1 MIVKM
6 MKYDIVLLAAER
18 ERFIDTLRGMGLVD
32 ITTTGWEPS
41 DDDRQLLTDIESR
54 VKALDF
60 LTTFVGGDDY
70 KSGTEPLAKGTA
82 YETYVAAQADTAAV
96 KAEISRLMKI
106 VDEWGAWGDFS
117 VEDMRRLADAGV
129 HMRFFTTQ
137 KSTFDKHLAEWSE
150 KYNISLVSDEGSVA
164 RFVVIGDGTGDVS
177 IDAQEQ
183 KAPSMSVSDAEK
195 AMKANI
201 AKMREL
207 DRTISACAD
216 ARGEIE
222 AELAALKVRL
232 QDVRIE
238 ATAENVA
245 DGMLLVMEGWAEEE
259 NAPKVD
265 AALDAYPNVVYVK
278 SAPTPEDDTPVKL
291 KNNRFNR
298 LFEVIGAMYA
308 LPKYGTID
316 LTPFFAPFYML
327 FFAICLCDAG
337 YGAMILA
344 AGIALLLK
352 GGDKM
357 RQVGWLTTVC
367 GVACVVFGF
376 FANSFFGM
384 TISDASIFKGVK
396 FINFQEDFFSVSM
409 MIGIVQILLGMAI
422 NIWLTTRTFGFRYA
436 LGSLG
441 WFLLIFSSCA
451 AAVAGKFGAEW
462 FAFGSIAYYCVVG
475 VALVLMLLLNS
486 PGKNIFANVGAGLW
500 NTYNNITGLLS
511 DVLSY
516 IRLFAIGLSGGVLA
530 LVFNSLALGMTGL
543 ENGIDGQAWWVVALK
558 IVGASAIILIGH
570 GINLF
575 MSAISSFVHPMRL
588 TFVEFYKNAGFEM
601 ASREFEPLK
610 KNGINQITKI

>member
-82 YETYVAAQADTAAV
+82 YETYVAAQADTSAV

-207 DRTISACAD
+207 DRTLSACAD
-216 ARGEIE
+216 ARAEIE

-278 SAPTPEDDTPVKL
+278 SAPTPDDDTPVKL
-291 KNNRFNR
+291 KNNRFSR

-422 NIWLTTRTFGFRYA
+422 NIWLTTRTFGIRYA
-436 LGSLG
+436 LGTIG

-610 KNGINQITKI
+610 KTE

>member
-41 DDDRQLLTDIESR
+41 DDDRRLLTDIDSR

-60 LTTFVGGDDY
+60 LTTFVGGDGY
-70 KSGTEPLAKGTA
+70 KSDTEPLAKGTA
-82 YETYVAAQADTAAV
+82 YETYVAAQADAAAV

-117 VEDMRRLADAGV
+117 VGDMRRLADAGV

-150 KYNISLVSDEGSVA
+150 KYNISLVSDEGSIA

-207 DRTISACAD
+207 DRTLSACAD

-278 SAPTPEDDTPVKL
+278 SVPTPEDDIPVKL

-610 KNGINQITKI
+610 KTE

>member
-70 KSGTEPLAKGTA
+70 ESGTGPLAKGTA

-207 DRTISACAD
+207 DRTLSACAD

-337 YGAMILA
+337 YGTMILA

-352 GGDKM
+352 GGEKM

-543 ENGIDGQAWWVVALK
+543 ENGIDGQAWWTVALK

-610 KNGINQITKI
+610 KTE

>member
-60 LTTFVGGDDY
+60 LTTFAGGDDY
-70 KSGTEPLAKGTA
+70 ESGTEPLAKGTA
-82 YETYVAAQADTAAV
+82 YETYAAAQADTAAV
-96 KAEISRLMKI
+96 KAEIARLMKI

-150 KYNISLVSDEGSVA
+150 KYNISLVSDEGSIA

-207 DRTISACAD
+207 DRTLSACAD
-216 ARGEIE
+216 ARAEIE

-278 SAPTPEDDTPVKL
+278 SAPTPEDNTPVKL

-298 LFEVIGAMYA
+298 LFEIIGAMYA

-337 YGAMILA
+337 YGTMILA
-344 AGIALLLK
+344 AGVALLLK

-462 FAFGSIAYYCVVG
+462 FAFGSVAYYCVVG

-500 NTYNNITGLLS
+500 NTYNNVTGLLS

-558 IVGASAIILIGH
+558 IVGASAIILVGH

-610 KNGINQITKI
+610 KTE

>member
-70 KSGTEPLAKGTA
+70 ESGTGPLAKGTA

-96 KAEISRLMKI
+96 KAGNLAADENRGRVGRMGRLLCRGHASSRRCGRTHAVLHDAEKH
-106 VDEWGAWGDFS
+106 VRQAYCRVGRKVQYLARL
-117 VEDMRRLADAGV
+117 RRGFGRAV
-129 HMRFFTTQ
+129 RRHRRR
-137 KSTFDKHLAEWSE
+137 H
-150 KYNISLVSDEGSVA
+150 
-164 RFVVIGDGTGDVS
+164 GDVS

-207 DRTISACAD
+207 DRTMSACAD
-216 ARGEIE
+216 ARAEIE

-278 SAPTPEDDTPVKL
+278 SVPTPEDDTPVKL

-462 FAFGSIAYYCVVG
+462 FGFGSIAYYCEVG

-610 KNGINQITKI
+610 KTE

>member
-41 DDDRQLLTDIESR
+41 DNDRQLLTDIESR

-60 LTTFVGGDDY
+60 LAAFAGGDDY
-70 KSGTEPLAKGTA
+70 ESGIEPLAKGTA
-82 YETYVAAQADTAAV
+82 YETYAAAQADTAAV
-96 KAEISRLMKI
+96 KAEIARLMKI

-137 KSTFDKHLAEWSE
+137 KSTFDKHLAEWGE
-150 KYNISLVSDEGSVA
+150 KYDISLVSDEGSMA

-207 DRTISACAD
+207 DRTLSACAD
-216 ARGEIE
+216 ARAEIE

-278 SAPTPEDDTPVKL
+278 SAPTPEDNTPVKL

-298 LFEVIGAMYA
+298 LFEIIGAMYA

-337 YGAMILA
+337 YGTMILA
-344 AGIALLLK
+344 AGVALLLK

-500 NTYNNITGLLS
+500 NTYNNVTGLLS

-558 IVGASAIILIGH
+558 IVGAAAIILVGH

-610 KNGINQITKI
+610 KTE

>member
-70 KSGTEPLAKGTA
+70 ESGTGPLAKGTA

-137 KSTFDKHLAEWSE
+137 KSTFDKHLAEWGE
-150 KYNISLVSDEGSVA
+150 KYNISLVSDEGSIA

-207 DRTISACAD
+207 DRTMSACAD
-216 ARGEIE
+216 ARSEIE

-278 SAPTPEDDTPVKL
+278 SAPTPDDDTPVKL

-422 NIWLTTRTFGFRYA
+422 NIWLTTRTFGIRYA
-436 LGSLG
+436 LGTIG

-451 AAVAGKFGAEW
+451 AAVAGKFGAER
-462 FAFGSIAYYCVVG
+462 FGFGSIAYYCVVG
-475 VALVLMLLLNS
+475 IALVLMLLLNS

-610 KNGINQITKI
+610 KTE

>member
-6 MKYDIVLLAAER
+6 MKYDIVLLASER

-41 DDDRQLLTDIESR
+41 DDDRQLLLDIESR
-54 VKALDF
+54 VKALDSLSAF
-60 LTTFVGGDDY
+60 AGGDDY
-70 KSGTEPLAKGTA
+70 AAGVAPLAKGSVYA
-82 YETYVAAQADTAAV
+82 TYVAAQTDMAAV
-96 KAEISRLMKI
+96 KGEIARLMKI

-117 VEDMRRLADAGV
+117 VDDMQRLADAGV
-129 HMRFFTTQ
+129 HMRFFTTP
-137 KSTFDKHLAEWSE
+137 KSTFDKHIAEWSE
-150 KYNISLVSDEGSVA
+150 NYNISLVSDAGSVA
-164 RFVVIGDGTGDVS
+164 RFVVIGDGTGEVS

-183 KAPSMSVSDAEK
+183 KAPAMSISDAEE
-195 AMKANI
+195 AMKAKI
-201 AKMREL
+201 VKMREL

-216 ARGEIE
+216 ARAEIE

-238 ATAENVA
+238 ATAENAA
-245 DGMLLVMEGWAEEE
+245 DGMLLVMEGWVEEE
-259 NAPKVD
+259 NSPKVD

-278 SAPTPEDDTPVKL
+278 SNPNPEDDTPVKL

-298 LFEVIGAMYA
+298 LFEMIGAMYA

-337 YGAMILA
+337 YGMMILA
-344 AGIALLLK
+344 GGIALLLK
-352 GGDKM
+352 GGEKM
-357 RQVGWLTTVC
+357 HRVGWLTTVC
-367 GVACVVFGF
+367 GTACVIFGF

-384 TISDASIFKGVK
+384 TISDAAIFKGVR
-396 FINFQEDFFSVSM
+396 FINFQQDFFSVSM

-422 NIWLTTRTFGFRYA
+422 NIWLTVRTFGIRYA
-436 LGSLG
+436 LGPIG

-451 AAVAGKFGAEW
+451 AAVAGKAGAEW
-462 FAFGSIAYYCVVG
+462 FGFSSIAYYCTVG

-543 ENGIDGQAWWVVALK
+543 DSGIEGQAWWVAALK

-570 GINLF
+570 GVNLF

-610 KNGINQITKI
+610 KS

>member
-70 KSGTEPLAKGTA
+70 ESGTGPLAKGTA

-137 KSTFDKHLAEWSE
+137 KSTFDKHFAEWSE

-207 DRTISACAD
+207 DRTMSACAD
-216 ARGEIE
+216 ARAEIE

-278 SAPTPEDDTPVKL
+278 SVPTPEDDTPVKL

-384 TISDASIFKGVK
+384 TISDASIFKDVK

-422 NIWLTTRTFGFRYA
+422 NIWLTTRTFGFRYS

-543 ENGIDGQAWWVVALK
+543 ENGIDGQAWWTVALK

-610 KNGINQITKI
+610 KTE

>member
-70 KSGTEPLAKGTA
+70 KSGTGPLAKGTA

-137 KSTFDKHLAEWSE
+137 KSTFDKHIAEWGE
-150 KYNISLVSDEGSVA
+150 RYNISLVSDEGSVA

-207 DRTISACAD
+207 DRTMSACAD

-278 SAPTPEDDTPVKL
+278 SAPTPDDDTPVKL

-337 YGAMILA
+337 YGTMILA

-462 FAFGSIAYYCVVG
+462 FTFGSIAYYCTVG

-610 KNGINQITKI
+610 KTE

>member
-60 LTTFVGGDDY
+60 LTAFAGGDDY
-70 KSGTEPLAKGTA
+70 ESGTGPLAKGTA
-82 YETYVAAQADTAAV
+82 YETYAAAQADTAAV
-96 KAEISRLMKI
+96 KAEIARLMKI

-137 KSTFDKHLAEWSE
+137 KSTFDKHIAEWGE
-150 KYNISLVSDEGSVA
+150 KYDISLVSDEGSMA

-207 DRTISACAD
+207 DRTLSACAD
-216 ARGEIE
+216 ARAEIE

-278 SAPTPEDDTPVKL
+278 SAPTPEDNTPVKL

-298 LFEVIGAMYA
+298 LFEIIGAMYA

-337 YGAMILA
+337 YGMMILA
-344 AGIALLLK
+344 AGVALLLK

-451 AAVAGKFGAEW
+451 AAVAGKLGAEW

-500 NTYNNITGLLS
+500 NTYNNVTGLLS

-558 IVGASAIILIGH
+558 IVGASAIILVGH

-610 KNGINQITKI
+610 KTE

>member
-60 LTTFVGGDDY
+60 LAAFAGGDDY
-70 KSGTEPLAKGTA
+70 ESGTGPLAKGTA
-82 YETYVAAQADTAAV
+82 YETYAAAQADTAAV

-137 KSTFDKHLAEWSE
+137 KSTFDKHIAEWGE
-150 KYNISLVSDEGSVA
+150 KYNISLVSDEGSMA

-201 AKMREL
+201 LKMREL
-207 DRTISACAD
+207 DRTLSACAD
-216 ARGEIE
+216 ARAEIE

-278 SAPTPEDDTPVKL
+278 SAPTPEDNTPVKL

-298 LFEVIGAMYA
+298 LFEIIGAMYA

-337 YGAMILA
+337 YGMMILA
-344 AGIALLLK
+344 AGVALLLK

-462 FAFGSIAYYCVVG
+462 FAFGSVAYYCVVG

-500 NTYNNITGLLS
+500 NTYNNVTGLLS

-558 IVGASAIILIGH
+558 IVGASAIILVGH

-610 KNGINQITKI
+610 KTE

>member
-70 KSGTEPLAKGTA
+70 ESGIEPLAKGTA

-137 KSTFDKHLAEWSE
+137 KSTFDKHIAEWSE
-150 KYNISLVSDEGSVA
+150 KYNISLISDEGSVA

-207 DRTISACAD
+207 DRTLSACAD
-216 ARGEIE
+216 ARSEIE

-543 ENGIDGQAWWVVALK
+543 ENGIDGQTWWVVALK

-610 KNGINQITKI
+610 KTE

>member
-70 KSGTEPLAKGTA
+70 ESGTEPLAKGTA
-82 YETYVAAQADTAAV
+82 YETYAAAQADTAAV
-96 KAEISRLMKI
+96 KAEIARLMKI

-137 KSTFDKHLAEWSE
+137 KSTFDKHLAEWGE
-150 KYNISLVSDEGSVA
+150 KYDISLVSDEGSTA

-201 AKMREL
+201 LKMREL
-207 DRTISACAD
+207 DRTLSACAD

-278 SAPTPEDDTPVKL
+278 SAPTPEDNTPVKL

-298 LFEVIGAMYA
+298 LFEIIGAMYA

-337 YGAMILA
+337 YGMMILA
-344 AGIALLLK
+344 AGVALLLK

-357 RQVGWLTTVC
+357 HQVGWLTTVC

-462 FAFGSIAYYCVVG
+462 FAFGSVAYYCVVG

-500 NTYNNITGLLS
+500 NTYNNVTGLLS

-558 IVGASAIILIGH
+558 IVGASAIILVGH

-610 KNGINQITKI
+610 KTE

>member
-18 ERFIDTLRGMGLVD
+18 ERFIDTLRETGLVD

-41 DDDRQLLTDIESR
+41 DDDRQLLTDIENR
-54 VKALDF
+54 AKAVDF
-60 LTTFVGGDDY
+60 LSAFVGGDDY
-70 KSGTEPLAKGTA
+70 KAGSEPVAKGSV
-82 YETYVAAQADTAAV
+82 YETYTAAQSEMAAV
-96 KAEISRLMKI
+96 KAEIARLMKI

-137 KSTFDKHLAEWSE
+137 KSTFDKNIAEWGE
-150 KYNISLVSDEGSVA
+150 KYNISLISDAGSVA
-164 RFVVIGDGTGDVS
+164 RFVVIGDGSGDVS

-183 KAPSMSVSDAEK
+183 KAPSISISDAEK
-195 AMKANI
+195 AMKAKI
-201 AKMREL
+201 SSMREL
-207 DRTISACAD
+207 NAKISACAD
-216 ARGEIE
+216 ARAEIE
-222 AELAALKVRL
+222 AELAALKMRL

-238 ATAENVA
+238 ATAENAA

-278 SAPTPEDDTPVKL
+278 SNPSPEDNTPVKL

-298 LFEVIGAMYA
+298 LFEVIGTMYA

-337 YGAMILA
+337 YGMMILA

-357 RQVGWLTTVC
+357 RQVSWLTTVC

-384 TISDASIFKGVK
+384 EISNASIFNGIR
-396 FINFQEDFFSVSM
+396 FIDFQKDFFYGSM
-409 MIGIVQILLGMAI
+409 MIGIVQILLGMAV
-422 NIWLTTRTFGFRYA
+422 NIWLTTKTFGIRYA
-436 LGSLG
+436 LGTIG
-441 WFLLIFSSCA
+441 WFLLIISSCA
-451 AAVAGKFGAEW
+451 AFVADEFGAEW
-462 FAFGSIAYYCVVG
+462 FAFDSVAYYCVAG
-475 VALVLMLLLNS
+475 FSLVLMLLLNS
-486 PGKNIFANVGAGLW
+486 PGKNIFANVGAGVW

-530 LVFNSLALGMTGL
+530 QVFNSLALGMTGL
-543 ENGIDGQAWWVVALK
+543 ENGIDGQPWWGVALK

-610 KNGINQITKI
+610 KTE

>member
-70 KSGTEPLAKGTA
+70 ESGTGPLAKGTA

-137 KSTFDKHLAEWSE
+137 KSTFDKHLAEWGE
-150 KYNISLVSDEGSVA
+150 KYNISLVSDEGSIA

-207 DRTISACAD
+207 DRTLSACAD
-216 ARGEIE
+216 ARSEIE

-278 SAPTPEDDTPVKL
+278 SVPTPEDDTPVKL

-543 ENGIDGQAWWVVALK
+543 ENGIDGQAWWTVALK

-610 KNGINQITKI
+610 KTE

>member
-60 LTTFVGGDDY
+60 LTTFAGGDDY
-70 KSGTEPLAKGTA
+70 ESGTEPLAKGTA
-82 YETYVAAQADTAAV
+82 YETYAAAQADTAAV
-96 KAEISRLMKI
+96 KAEIARLMKI

-137 KSTFDKHLAEWSE
+137 KSTFDKHLAEWGE
-150 KYNISLVSDEGSVA
+150 KYDISLVSDEGSMA

-207 DRTISACAD
+207 DRTLSACAD
-216 ARGEIE
+216 ARAEIE

-278 SAPTPEDDTPVKL
+278 SAPTPEDNTPVKL

-298 LFEVIGAMYA
+298 LFEIIGAMYA

-337 YGAMILA
+337 YGTMILA
-344 AGIALLLK
+344 AGVALLLK

-462 FAFGSIAYYCVVG
+462 FAFGSVAYYCVVG

-558 IVGASAIILIGH
+558 IVGASAIILVGH

-610 KNGINQITKI
+610 KTE

>member
-70 KSGTEPLAKGTA
+70 ESGTGPLAKGTA

-137 KSTFDKHLAEWSE
+137 KSTFDKHLAEWGE
-150 KYNISLVSDEGSVA
+150 KYNISLVSDEGSIA

-216 ARGEIE
+216 ARSEIE

-278 SAPTPEDDTPVKL
+278 SVPTPEDDTPVKL

>member
-60 LTTFVGGDDY
+60 LAAFAGGDDY
-70 KSGTEPLAKGTA
+70 ESGTGPLAKGTA
-82 YETYVAAQADTAAV
+82 YETYAAAQADTAAV
-96 KAEISRLMKI
+96 KAEIARLIKI

-137 KSTFDKHLAEWSE
+137 KSTFDKHLAEWGE
-150 KYNISLVSDEGSVA
+150 KYDISLVSDEGSMA

-201 AKMREL
+201 LKMREL
-207 DRTISACAD
+207 DRTLSACAD
-216 ARGEIE
+216 ARAEIE

-278 SAPTPEDDTPVKL
+278 SAPTPEDNTPVKL

-298 LFEVIGAMYA
+298 LFEIIGAMYA

-337 YGAMILA
+337 YGMMILA
-344 AGIALLLK
+344 AGVALLLK

-357 RQVGWLTTVC
+357 HQVGWLTTVC

-462 FAFGSIAYYCVVG
+462 FGFGSIAYYCVVG

-500 NTYNNITGLLS
+500 NTYNNVTGLLS

-543 ENGIDGQAWWVVALK
+543 ENGIDGQVWWVVALK
-558 IVGASAIILIGH
+558 IVGASAIILVGH

-610 KNGINQITKI
+610 KTE

>member
-70 KSGTEPLAKGTA
+70 ESGTEPLAKGTA
-82 YETYVAAQADTAAV
+82 YETYAAAQADTAAV
-96 KAEISRLMKI
+96 KAEIARLMKI

-137 KSTFDKHLAEWSE
+137 KSTFDKHLAEWGE
-150 KYNISLVSDEGSVA
+150 KYDISLVSDEGSMA

-207 DRTISACAD
+207 DRTLSACAD
-216 ARGEIE
+216 ARAEIE

-238 ATAENVA
+238 ATAENIA

-278 SAPTPEDDTPVKL
+278 SAPTPEDNTPVKL

-298 LFEVIGAMYA
+298 LFEIIGAMYA

-337 YGAMILA
+337 YGTMILA
-344 AGIALLLK
+344 AGVALLLK

-357 RQVGWLTTVC
+357 HQVGWLTTVC

-451 AAVAGKFGAEW
+451 AAVAGKLGAEW

-500 NTYNNITGLLS
+500 NTYNNVTGLLS

-558 IVGASAIILIGH
+558 IVGVSAIILVGH

-610 KNGINQITKI
+610 KTE

>member
-82 YETYVAAQADTAAV
+82 YETYVAAQTDTAAV

-137 KSTFDKHLAEWSE
+137 KSTFDKHIAEWGE

-195 AMKANI
+195 AMKENI

-207 DRTISACAD
+207 DRTMSACAD
-216 ARGEIE
+216 ARAEIE

-278 SAPTPEDDTPVKL
+278 SAPTPDDDTPVKL

-337 YGAMILA
+337 YGTMIFA

-422 NIWLTTRTFGFRYA
+422 NIWLTTRTFGIRYA
-436 LGSLG
+436 LGTIG

-610 KNGINQITKI
+610 KTE

>member
-60 LTTFVGGDDY
+60 LAAFAGGDDY
-70 KSGTEPLAKGTA
+70 ESGTEPLAKGTA
-82 YETYVAAQADTAAV
+82 YETYAAAQADTAAV
-96 KAEISRLMKI
+96 KAEIARLMKI

-137 KSTFDKHLAEWSE
+137 KSTFDKHLAEWGE
-150 KYNISLVSDEGSVA
+150 KYDISLVSDEGSMA

-201 AKMREL
+201 LKMREL
-207 DRTISACAD
+207 DRTLSACAD
-216 ARGEIE
+216 ARAEIE

-238 ATAENVA
+238 ATAENIA

-278 SAPTPEDDTPVKL
+278 SAPTPEDNTPVKL

-298 LFEVIGAMYA
+298 LFEIIGAMYA

-337 YGAMILA
+337 YGMMILA
-344 AGIALLLK
+344 AGVALLLK

-462 FAFGSIAYYCVVG
+462 FAFGSVAYYCVVG

-500 NTYNNITGLLS
+500 NTYNNVTGLLS

-558 IVGASAIILIGH
+558 IVGASAIILVGH

-610 KNGINQITKI
+610 KTE

>member
-137 KSTFDKHLAEWSE
+137 KSTFDKHIAEWGE
-150 KYNISLVSDEGSVA
+150 KYNISLVSDEGSMA

-278 SAPTPEDDTPVKL
+278 SAPTPDDDTPVKL

-337 YGAMILA
+337 YGTMILA

-422 NIWLTTRTFGFRYA
+422 NIWLTTRTFGIRYA
-436 LGSLG
+436 LGTIG

-610 KNGINQITKI
+610 KTE

>member
-70 KSGTEPLAKGTA
+70 ESGTEPLAKGTA

-137 KSTFDKHLAEWSE
+137 KSTFDKHFAEWSE

-164 RFVVIGDGTGDVS
+164 RFVVIGDGTSDVS

-207 DRTISACAD
+207 DRTMSACAD
-216 ARGEIE
+216 ARAEIE

-337 YGAMILA
+337 YGTMILA

-475 VALVLMLLLNS
+475 IALVLMLLLNS

-543 ENGIDGQAWWVVALK
+543 ENGIDGQAWWTVALK

-610 KNGINQITKI
+610 KTE

>member
-54 VKALDF
+54 VKALDS

-70 KSGTEPLAKGTA
+70 ESGIGPLAKGTA
-82 YETYVAAQADTAAV
+82 YETYVAAQADMAAV

-207 DRTISACAD
+207 DRTMSACAD
-216 ARGEIE
+216 ARAEIE

-337 YGAMILA
+337 YGTMILA

-462 FAFGSIAYYCVVG
+462 FTFGSIAFYCVVG

-610 KNGINQITKI
+610 KTE

>member
-70 KSGTEPLAKGTA
+70 ESGTGPLAKGTA

-137 KSTFDKHLAEWSE
+137 KSTFDKHLAEWGE
-150 KYNISLVSDEGSVA
+150 KYNISLVSDEGSIA

-207 DRTISACAD
+207 DRTLSACAD

-278 SAPTPEDDTPVKL
+278 SVPTPEDDTPVKL

-436 LGSLG
+436 LGTIG

-475 VALVLMLLLNS
+475 VALMLMLLLNS

-543 ENGIDGQAWWVVALK
+543 ENGIDGQAWWTVALK

-610 KNGINQITKI
+610 KTE

>member
-70 KSGTEPLAKGTA
+70 ESGTGPLAKGTA

-137 KSTFDKHLAEWSE
+137 KSTFDKHLAEWGE

-183 KAPSMSVSDAEK
+183 KTPSMSVSDAEK

-207 DRTISACAD
+207 DRKLSACAD

-278 SAPTPEDDTPVKL
+278 SAPTPEDNTPVKL

-344 AGIALLLK
+344 AGVVLLLK

-462 FAFGSIAYYCVVG
+462 FGFGSIAYYCTVG

-610 KNGINQITKI
+610 KTE

>member
-70 KSGTEPLAKGTA
+70 ESGTGPLAKGTA

-137 KSTFDKHLAEWSE
+137 KSTFDKHIAEWSE
-150 KYNISLVSDEGSVA
+150 KYNISLISDEGSVA

-207 DRTISACAD
+207 DRTMSACAD

-610 KNGINQITKI
+610 KTE

>member
-6 MKYDIVLLAAER
+6 MKYDIVLLASER
-18 ERFIDTLRGMGLVD
+18 ERFIDTLRGTGLVD

-41 DDDRQLLTDIESR
+41 EDDRQLLLDIESR

-60 LTTFVGGDDY
+60 LSAFAGGDGY
-70 KSGTEPLAKGTA
+70 AAGVAPLAKGSV
-82 YETYVAAQADTAAV
+82 YETYVAAQAGSAAV
-96 KAEISRLMKI
+96 RSEIARLMKI

-117 VEDMRRLADAGV
+117 VGDMQRLADAGV
-129 HMRFFTTQ
+129 HMRFFTTP

-150 KYNISLVSDEGSVA
+150 KYNISLVSDAGSVA
-164 RFVVIGDGTGDVS
+164 RFVVIGDGTGEVS

-183 KAPSMSVSDAEK
+183 KAPSMSISEAEE
-195 AMKANI
+195 AMKTGI
-201 AKMREL
+201 VKMRDL

-216 ARGEIE
+216 ARAEIE
-222 AELAALKVRL
+222 TELAALKVRL

-238 ATAENVA
+238 ATAENAA

-265 AALDAYPNVVYVK
+265 AALDACPNVVYIK
-278 SAPTPEDDTPVKL
+278 SNPTPEDDTPVKL

-298 LFEVIGAMYA
+298 LFEIIGAMYA

-337 YGAMILA
+337 YGMMILA
-344 AGIALLLK
+344 GGIALLLK
-352 GGDKM
+352 GGEKM
-357 RQVGWLTTVC
+357 RRVGWLTTVC
-367 GVACVVFGF
+367 GTACVIFGF

-384 TISDASIFKGVK
+384 TISDAEIFKGVR
-396 FINFQEDFFSVSM
+396 FINFQQDFFSVSM
-409 MIGIVQILLGMAI
+409 MIGIVQILLGLAI
-422 NIWLTTRTFGFRYA
+422 NIWLTVRTFGIRYA
-436 LGSLG
+436 LGTIG

-451 AAVAGKFGAEW
+451 AAVAGKAGAEW
-462 FAFGSIAYYCVVG
+462 FGFGSTAYCCTVG

-543 ENGIDGQAWWVVALK
+543 DSGIEGQAWWVVALK
-558 IVGASAIILIGH
+558 IVGASVIILIGH
-570 GINLF
+570 GVNLF

-588 TFVEFYKNAGFEM
+588 TFVEFYKNAGFVM

-610 KNGINQITKI
+610 KS

>member
-60 LTTFVGGDDY
+60 LAAFVGGDDY
-70 KSGTEPLAKGTA
+70 ESGAEPLAKGTA

-137 KSTFDKHLAEWSE
+137 KSTFDKHLAEWGE

-207 DRTISACAD
+207 DRTLSACAD

-475 VALVLMLLLNS
+475 IALVLMLLLNS

-610 KNGINQITKI
+610 KTE

>member
-18 ERFIDTLRGMGLVD
+18 ERFIDTLRETGLVD

-41 DDDRQLLTDIESR
+41 DDDRQLLTDIENR
-54 VKALDF
+54 AKAVDF
-60 LTTFVGGDDY
+60 LSAFVGGDDY
-70 KSGTEPLAKGTA
+70 KAGSEPVAKGSA
-82 YETYVAAQADTAAV
+82 YETYTAAQSEMAAV
-96 KAEISRLMKI
+96 KAEIARLMKI

-137 KSTFDKHLAEWSE
+137 KSTFDKNIAEWGA
-150 KYNISLVSDEGSVA
+150 KYNISLISDEGSLA
-164 RFVVIGDGTGDVS
+164 RFVVVGDGTGDVS

-183 KAPSMSVSDAEK
+183 KTPSISISDAEK
-195 AMKANI
+195 AMKAKI
-201 AKMREL
+201 SSMREL
-207 DRTISACAD
+207 NAKISACAD
-216 ARGEIE
+216 ARAEIE

-238 ATAENVA
+238 ATAENAA

-265 AALDAYPNVVYVK
+265 AALEACPNVVYVK
-278 SAPTPEDDTPVKL
+278 SNPTPEDNTPVKL

-298 LFEVIGAMYA
+298 LFEIIGAMYA

-344 AGIALLLK
+344 AGVALLLK

-384 TISDASIFKGVK
+384 KISDASIFNGVR
-396 FINFQEDFFSVSM
+396 FIDFQKDFFSVSM

-422 NIWLTTRTFGFRYA
+422 NIWLTIRTFGIRYA
-436 LGSLG
+436 LGTIG
-441 WFLLIFSSCA
+441 WFLLVFSSCA
-451 AAVAGKFGAEW
+451 AAVADNFGAEW
-462 FAFGSIAYYCVVG
+462 FAFGSVAYYCVAG

-530 LVFNSLALGMTGL
+530 LVFNNLALGMTGL
-543 ENGIDGQAWWVVALK
+543 ENGIDGQPWWVVALK

-570 GINLF
+570 GVNLF

-588 TFVEFYKNAGFEM
+588 TFVEFFKNAGFEM

-610 KNGINQITKI
+610 KTE

>member
-32 ITTTGWEPS
+32 ITTTGWESS

-70 KSGTEPLAKGTA
+70 ESGTGPLAKGTA

-137 KSTFDKHLAEWSE
+137 KSTFDKHIAEWGE
-150 KYNISLVSDEGSVA
+150 RYNISLVSDEGSVA

-207 DRTISACAD
+207 DRTMSACAD
-216 ARGEIE
+216 ARAEIE

-543 ENGIDGQAWWVVALK
+543 ENGIDGQAWWTVALK

-610 KNGINQITKI
+610 KTE

>member
-70 KSGTEPLAKGTA
+70 ESGTGPLAKGTA

-337 YGAMILA
+337 YGTMILA

-422 NIWLTTRTFGFRYA
+422 NIWLTTRTFGIRYA
-436 LGSLG
+436 LGTIG

-543 ENGIDGQAWWVVALK
+543 ENGIDGQAWWTVALK

-610 KNGINQITKI
+610 KTE

>member
-70 KSGTEPLAKGTA
+70 KSGTGPLAKGTA
-82 YETYVAAQADTAAV
+82 YETYAAAQADTAAV

-137 KSTFDKHLAEWSE
+137 KSTFDKHLAEWGE
-150 KYNISLVSDEGSVA
+150 KYNISLVSDEGSIA
-164 RFVVIGDGTGDVS
+164 RFVVIGDGPGDVS

-207 DRTISACAD
+207 DRTLSACAD

-278 SAPTPEDDTPVKL
+278 SAPTPDDDTPVKL

-337 YGAMILA
+337 YGTMILA
-344 AGIALLLK
+344 AGVALLLK

-462 FAFGSIAYYCVVG
+462 FAFGSIAYYCTVG

-610 KNGINQITKI
+610 KTE

>member
-70 KSGTEPLAKGTA
+70 KSGTGPLAKGTA
-82 YETYVAAQADTAAV
+82 YETYAAAQADTAAV

-164 RFVVIGDGTGDVS
+164 RFVVIGDGTGDGTGDVS

-207 DRTISACAD
+207 DRTMSACAD
-216 ARGEIE
+216 ARAEIG

-245 DGMLLVMEGWAEEE
+245 DGMLLVMEGWSEEE

-352 GGDKM
+352 GGEKM
-357 RQVGWLTTVC
+357 RQIGWLTTVC

-543 ENGIDGQAWWVVALK
+543 ENGIDGQAWWTVALK

-610 KNGINQITKI
+610 KTE

>member
-70 KSGTEPLAKGTA
+70 ESGTGPLAKGTA

-137 KSTFDKHLAEWSE
+137 KSTFDKHLAEWGE

-207 DRTISACAD
+207 DRTLSACAD
-216 ARGEIE
+216 ACAEIE

-610 KNGINQITKI
+610 KTE